1 MDVSAPATL
10 VAAAAAALG
19 ACAVCAVSSGTGGGG
34 ASSVQSRVAL
44 EGNVNCRSLGGY
56 PGLGGRTVRVGR
68 LYRSDTLRKLTEADI
83 SLLNSLG
90 LKTQLN
96 MEGAVGTSLGKAG
109 ESTGAR
115 AVQPAWREVP
125 IDVDPVERSPDG
137 LGPDFVVSSENLI
150 GAAKSCTTT
159 NSAQAI
165 VDFLD
170 PNGKIGGMP
179 GYYRSLLYHGRPRLA
194 HALRLMMNPSNHP
207 AIFHCTRG
215 VDRTGV
221 LGFILLQL
229 LGVATADCFADAK
242 ASDTPAVRAQ
252 TVKTVEQLIGKANMP
267 AHEEKRLWSVAS
279 TSTRHPLHLSLSLSM
294 CLCCVCQSPSSDY
307 VS

>member
-1 MDVSAPATL
+1 MDVRAPATL
-10 VAAAAAALG
+10 VATAAAALG
-19 ACAVCAVSSGTGGGG
+19 ACAVCAVSSGTGGGR

-96 MEGAVGTSLGKAG
+96 MEGAVGTSLGKAD

-125 IDVDPVERSPDG
+125 INVEPVERSPDG

-150 GAAKSCTTT
+150 GAAKSCATT
-159 NSAQAI
+159 NSAQAM

-170 PNGKIGGMP
+170 PDGKIGGMP
-179 GYYRSLLYHGRPRLA
+179 APGESSEKKKKKRRLKKLSAQKVRNLSKYEWSNARHFSWLESWLYQTSSLRRKHNNR
-194 HALRLMMNPSNHP
+194 H
-207 AIFHCTRG
+207 T
-215 VDRTGV
+215 TE
-221 LGFILLQL
+221 
-229 LGVATADCFADAK
+229 T
-242 ASDTPAVRAQ
+242 
-252 TVKTVEQLIGKANMP
+252 KTTTYIEPGCV
-267 AHEEKRLWSVAS
+267 SV
-279 TSTRHPLHLSLSLSM
+279 
-294 CLCCVCQSPSSDY
+294 VVFSS
-307 VS
+307 